1 MKPLTKDQYVQIVK
15 GARDVLMIQ
24 GWTKGTYARD
34 AVHLPCSPL
43 SKRAVCFCA
52 EGALLRAAGAVGV
65 LPKSEMVRADIE
77 LRISDYVEEF
87 MLSEVVAKLN
97 KFVPRRAAEL
107 WKLNDASETI
117 GPVLKVFDKAIKAA
131 EA

>member
-15 GARDVLMIQ
+15 GARDVLTTQ
-24 GWTKGTYARD
+24 GWTKGTFAQD
-34 AVHLPCSPL
+34 VLHLPCSPL

-65 LPKSEMVRADIE
+65 LPESEMVRADIE
-77 LRISDYVEEF
+77 LRISDYVDDF
-87 MLSEVVAKLN
+87 MQAEVVAKLN
-97 KFVPRRAAEL
+97 KFVPPRAAEL
-107 WKLNDASETI
+107 WNLNDASETI
-117 GPVLKVFDKAIKAA
+117 DPVLEVFDKAIKAA